1 MLKQFFKSKNKLQ
14 TPSIGSNSQIVS
26 QLHSL
31 EIEKDILTKTI
42 ARLYQNE
49 TDLTKIQKDR
59 LLLKYQHQLG
69 VVITRIEKLENAS
82 KHPDL
87 GPLGDGLITLMDQ
100 KLSQLDQR
108 LYELTS
114 KIQVAQ
120 TQNDVKIT
128 KNNKNANE
136 IENKFSLRASVT
148 AELFLDNVRVPNDNV
163 LPGVKGLKGPLSCL
177 TQARYGISWG
187 VIGAAEAC
195 LEQLIEYTQ
204 TRVLFDRTLD
214 ENQAIQIRLADM
226 QRRIVT
232 SSLLSYRL
240 GQLKDEGKMDPTQV
254 SLAKWNNVRM
264 ALDVARDARDM
275 LGGSGISAEYVPIR
289 HMLNLESVITYEGT
303 ETIHQLT
310 VGRGLTGKNA
320 F

>member
-26 QLHSL
+26 QLHAL

-120 TQNDVKIT
+120 TENDAHNKKKNKKISEIEVKSKPIFEKPIEEYANKSSDKFEITTLTSLPKLDPVKQSKYDEMLSQLSSDVITPPPMKPKIYEEQKTEVGEIKEQNIMPV
-128 KNNKNANE
+128 
-136 IENKFSLRASVT
+136 IENKPEPIVQQIPESVVQQVT
-148 AELFLDNVRVPNDNV
+148 KPIVELPEEEDLDDDDDDDINKIKTDIM
-163 LPGVKGLKGPLSCL
+163 K
-177 TQARYGISWG
+177 T
-187 VIGAAEAC
+187 
-195 LEQLIEYTQ
+195 
-204 TRVLFDRTLD
+204 
-214 ENQAIQIRLADM
+214 
-226 QRRIVT
+226 
-232 SSLLSYRL
+232 
-240 GQLKDEGKMDPTQV
+240 
-254 SLAKWNNVRM
+254 LAKI
-264 ALDVARDARDM
+264 DQ
-275 LGGSGISAEYVPIR
+275 AEVD
-289 HMLNLESVITYEGT
+289 
-303 ETIHQLT
+303 
-310 VGRGLTGKNA
+310 
-320 F
+320 

>member
-26 QLHSL
+26 QLHAL

-120 TQNDVKIT
+120 TENDAHNKKKNKKISETEVKSKPIFEKPIEEYANKSSDKFEITTLTSLPKLDPVKQSKYDEMLSQLSSDVITPPPMKPKIYEEQKTEVVQIKEQNIMPV
-128 KNNKNANE
+128 
-136 IENKFSLRASVT
+136 IENKPELIVQQVPEPVIQQVT
-148 AELFLDNVRVPNDNV
+148 KPIVELPEEEDLDDDDDDDLNKIKTKIMETMSKIEQAEVD
-163 LPGVKGLKGPLSCL
+163 
-177 TQARYGISWG
+177 
-187 VIGAAEAC
+187 
-195 LEQLIEYTQ
+195 
-204 TRVLFDRTLD
+204 
-214 ENQAIQIRLADM
+214 
-226 QRRIVT
+226 
-232 SSLLSYRL
+232 
-240 GQLKDEGKMDPTQV
+240 
-254 SLAKWNNVRM
+254 
-264 ALDVARDARDM
+264 
-275 LGGSGISAEYVPIR
+275 
-289 HMLNLESVITYEGT
+289 
-303 ETIHQLT
+303 
-310 VGRGLTGKNA
+310 
-320 F
+320 

>member
-26 QLHSL
+26 QLHAL

-120 TQNDVKIT
+120 TENDAHNKKKNKKISETEVKSKPIFEKPIEEYANKRSDKFEITTLTSLPKLDPVKQSKYDEMLSQLSSDVITPPPMKPKIYEEKKTETVEIKEQNIMPV
-128 KNNKNANE
+128 
-136 IENKFSLRASVT
+136 IENKPEPIVQQVPEPVIQQVT
-148 AELFLDNVRVPNDNV
+148 KPIVELPEEEDLDDDDDDDLNKIKTKIMETMSKIEQAEVD
-163 LPGVKGLKGPLSCL
+163 
-177 TQARYGISWG
+177 
-187 VIGAAEAC
+187 
-195 LEQLIEYTQ
+195 
-204 TRVLFDRTLD
+204 
-214 ENQAIQIRLADM
+214 
-226 QRRIVT
+226 
-232 SSLLSYRL
+232 
-240 GQLKDEGKMDPTQV
+240 
-254 SLAKWNNVRM
+254 
-264 ALDVARDARDM
+264 
-275 LGGSGISAEYVPIR
+275 
-289 HMLNLESVITYEGT
+289 
-303 ETIHQLT
+303 
-310 VGRGLTGKNA
+310 
-320 F
+320 

>member
-26 QLHSL
+26 QLHAL

-120 TQNDVKIT
+120 TENDAHNKKKNKKISETEVKSKPIFEKPIEEYANKRSDKFEITTLTSLPKLDPVKQSKYDEMLSQLSSDVITPPPMKPKIYEEQKTEVVEIKEQNIMPV
-128 KNNKNANE
+128 
-136 IENKFSLRASVT
+136 IENESEPIVQQVPEPVIQQVT
-148 AELFLDNVRVPNDNV
+148 KPIVELPEEEDLDDDDDDDLNKIKTKIMETMSKIEQAEVD
-163 LPGVKGLKGPLSCL
+163 
-177 TQARYGISWG
+177 
-187 VIGAAEAC
+187 
-195 LEQLIEYTQ
+195 
-204 TRVLFDRTLD
+204 
-214 ENQAIQIRLADM
+214 
-226 QRRIVT
+226 
-232 SSLLSYRL
+232 
-240 GQLKDEGKMDPTQV
+240 
-254 SLAKWNNVRM
+254 
-264 ALDVARDARDM
+264 
-275 LGGSGISAEYVPIR
+275 
-289 HMLNLESVITYEGT
+289 
-303 ETIHQLT
+303 
-310 VGRGLTGKNA
+310 
-320 F
+320 

>member
-26 QLHSL
+26 QLHAL

-120 TQNDVKIT
+120 TENDAHNKKKNKKISETEVKSKPIFEKPIEEYANKRSDKFEITTLTSLPKLDPVKQSKYDEMLSQLSSDVITPPPMKPKIYEEQKIETVEIKEQNIIPV
-128 KNNKNANE
+128 
-136 IENKFSLRASVT
+136 IENKPEPIVQQVPEPVMQQVT
-148 AELFLDNVRVPNDNV
+148 KPIVELPEEEDLDDDDDDDLNKIKTKIMETMSKIEQAEVD
-163 LPGVKGLKGPLSCL
+163 
-177 TQARYGISWG
+177 
-187 VIGAAEAC
+187 
-195 LEQLIEYTQ
+195 
-204 TRVLFDRTLD
+204 
-214 ENQAIQIRLADM
+214 
-226 QRRIVT
+226 
-232 SSLLSYRL
+232 
-240 GQLKDEGKMDPTQV
+240 
-254 SLAKWNNVRM
+254 
-264 ALDVARDARDM
+264 
-275 LGGSGISAEYVPIR
+275 
-289 HMLNLESVITYEGT
+289 
-303 ETIHQLT
+303 
-310 VGRGLTGKNA
+310 
-320 F
+320 

>member
-1 MLKQFFKSKNKLQ
+1 MQKDENIIGLNAAYLHYNHVETIFQIKNKLQ

-26 QLHSL
+26 QLHAL

-114 KIQVAQ
+114 KIQTAQ
-120 TQNDVKIT
+120 TQQVAEQKATEKPKKIEKRVEEKTKPVFEKPLEEFVNKESKRFEITTLTALPKLDPVK
-128 KNNKNANE
+128 
-136 IENKFSLRASVT
+136 
-148 AELFLDNVRVPNDNV
+148 
-163 LPGVKGLKGPLSCL
+163 
-177 TQARYGISWG
+177 Q
-187 VIGAAEAC
+187 
-195 LEQLIEYTQ
+195 
-204 TRVLFDRTLD
+204 
-214 ENQAIQIRLADM
+214 
-226 QRRIVT
+226 
-232 SSLLSYRL
+232 
-240 GQLKDEGKMDPTQV
+240 
-254 SLAKWNNVRM
+254 
-264 ALDVARDARDM
+264 
-275 LGGSGISAEYVPIR
+275 
-289 HMLNLESVITYEGT
+289 
-303 ETIHQLT
+303 
-310 VGRGLTGKNA
+310 
-320 F
+320 

>member
-1 MLKQFFKSKNKLQ
+1 MKLFSKTKSKFQ

-59 LLLKYQHQLG
+59 LLLRYQHQLG
-69 VVITRIEKLENAS
+69 VVITRIEKIEKAS

-120 TQNDVKIT
+120 VESDVQSKKKSKKSEQREEKSKPIFEKPIEEYTNKSSEKFEITTLTSLPKLDPVKQTKYDEMLSQLSSDVITPPPMKPKVSEERKIET
-128 KNNKNANE
+128 PEIKQQSLVPV
-136 IENKFSLRASVT
+136 IENKPEPVVEPIT
-148 AELFLDNVRVPNDNV
+148 KP
-163 LPGVKGLKGPLSCL
+163 
-177 TQARYGISWG
+177 
-187 VIGAAEAC
+187 
-195 LEQLIEYTQ
+195 
-204 TRVLFDRTLD
+204 LFDNIPKPVVELPEESELD
-214 ENQAIQIRLADM
+214 DDDDDDLNKIKAKIMATMSKIEQAEVD
-226 QRRIVT
+226 
-232 SSLLSYRL
+232 
-240 GQLKDEGKMDPTQV
+240 
-254 SLAKWNNVRM
+254 
-264 ALDVARDARDM
+264 
-275 LGGSGISAEYVPIR
+275 
-289 HMLNLESVITYEGT
+289 
-303 ETIHQLT
+303 
-310 VGRGLTGKNA
+310 
-320 F
+320 

>member
-26 QLHSL
+26 QLHAL

-120 TQNDVKIT
+120 TENDAHNKKKNKKISETELKSKPIFEKPIEEYANKSSDKFEITTLTSLPKLDPVKQSKYDEMLSQLSSDVITPPPMKPKIYEEHKTETVEIKEQNIMPV
-128 KNNKNANE
+128 
-136 IENKFSLRASVT
+136 IENKPEPIVQQVPEPIIQQVT
-148 AELFLDNVRVPNDNV
+148 KPIVELPEEEDLDDDDDDDLNKIKTKIMETMSKIEQAEVD
-163 LPGVKGLKGPLSCL
+163 
-177 TQARYGISWG
+177 
-187 VIGAAEAC
+187 
-195 LEQLIEYTQ
+195 
-204 TRVLFDRTLD
+204 
-214 ENQAIQIRLADM
+214 
-226 QRRIVT
+226 
-232 SSLLSYRL
+232 
-240 GQLKDEGKMDPTQV
+240 
-254 SLAKWNNVRM
+254 
-264 ALDVARDARDM
+264 
-275 LGGSGISAEYVPIR
+275 
-289 HMLNLESVITYEGT
+289 
-303 ETIHQLT
+303 
-310 VGRGLTGKNA
+310 
-320 F
+320 

>member
-26 QLHSL
+26 QLHAL

-120 TQNDVKIT
+120 TENDAHNKKKNKKISETEVKSKPIFEKPIEEYANKSPDKFEITTLTSLPKLDPVKQSKYDEMLSQLSSDVITPPPMKPKIYEEQKTEVVEIKEQNIIPVT
-128 KNNKNANE
+128 
-136 IENKFSLRASVT
+136 ENKPEPIIQQVPEPVIQQVT
-148 AELFLDNVRVPNDNV
+148 KPIVELPEEEDLDDDDDDDLNKIKTKIMETMSKIEQAEVD
-163 LPGVKGLKGPLSCL
+163 
-177 TQARYGISWG
+177 
-187 VIGAAEAC
+187 
-195 LEQLIEYTQ
+195 
-204 TRVLFDRTLD
+204 
-214 ENQAIQIRLADM
+214 
-226 QRRIVT
+226 
-232 SSLLSYRL
+232 
-240 GQLKDEGKMDPTQV
+240 
-254 SLAKWNNVRM
+254 
-264 ALDVARDARDM
+264 
-275 LGGSGISAEYVPIR
+275 
-289 HMLNLESVITYEGT
+289 
-303 ETIHQLT
+303 
-310 VGRGLTGKNA
+310 
-320 F
+320 